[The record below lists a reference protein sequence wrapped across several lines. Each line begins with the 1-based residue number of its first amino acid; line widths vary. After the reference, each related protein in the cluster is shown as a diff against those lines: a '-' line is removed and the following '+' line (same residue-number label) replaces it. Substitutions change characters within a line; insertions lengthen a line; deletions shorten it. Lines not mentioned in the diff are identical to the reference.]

1 MIKSIVNKKQIISYI
16 LIIFAALTM
25 VIPLLWMISTSF
37 KSNHYILEMPP
48 RFIPENI
55 TLDSYKE
62 LFSLFPMFRM
72 MINSTIVAICITTGQ
87 IITSIMAAYA
97 FARMKFR
104 GKEFL
109 FMVFIGTMMVPF
121 QVTLTPLFATMK
133 YFGWLDTYLALIV
146 PCLHSA
152 FGVFQ
157 LKQAL
162 LQIPRE
168 LEESA
173 FMDGANHF
181 IVFTKII
188 VPLVKPAIATLCV
201 LSFMGSWNAF
211 LWPLIVS
218 KSDMMMTLP
227 VGLSSLHG
235 RYATKWNMVMAGGV
249 ISIVPIV
256 IVFIFNQKNFI
267 QGISRSGIK
276 D

>member
-1 MIKSIVNKKQIISYI
+1 MTNKIVHKKQIILYV
-16 LIIFAALTM
+16 LIILSALTM
-25 VIPLLWMISTSF
+25 IIPLLWMISTSV
-37 KSNHYILEMPP
+37 KSNQYILEMPP
-48 RFIPENI
+48 RFFPKNA
-55 TLDSYKE
+55 TLDSYRQ
-62 LFSLFPMFRM
+62 LFKLFPMFRM
-72 MINSTIVAICITTGQ
+72 LINSLFVAIIITTGQ
-87 IITSIMAAYA
+87 ILTSIMAAYA

-104 GKEFL
+104 GKEVL

-133 YFGWLDTYLALIV
+133 LFGWIDTYLALIV
-146 PCLHSA
+146 PALHSA

-157 LKQAL
+157 LKQSL
-162 LQIPRE
+162 LQIPKE

-181 IVFTKII
+181 IVFSKII

-201 LSFMGSWNAF
+201 LSFMGSWNSF

-218 KSDMMMTLP
+218 KSETMMTLP
-227 VGLSSLHG
+227 VGLSFLHG

-256 IVFIFNQKNFI
+256 IVFIFNQRHFI
-267 QGISRSGIK
+267 QGISHTGIK